1 VQEPSALACPFCG
14 TPLAVVQRD
23 LGEAQDTGG
32 RGTLTEFRCNGCG
45 AVMTH
50 FVHDKVMRR
59 SDQWQL
65 DESRVTFP
73 IAPQC
78 PGSELPV
85 YVCVSPRCEG
95 DLVAAV
101 PRGAVPDDVPPE
113 TALSRTIA
121 FACMR
126 CGARY
131 LRLESGTWAAGTVTG
146 WNVLERAEAS
156 AGTHLL
162 RYVPVSA
169 PQVRFP

>member
-1 VQEPSALACPFCG
+1 MQEPAALACPFCAA
-14 TPLAVVQRD
+14 PLAVEQRD

-32 RGTLTEFRCNGCG
+32 RGTLTEFRCSGCG

-65 DESRVTFP
+65 DESKVTFP
-73 IAPQC
+73 MAPGC
-78 PGSELPV
+78 LGTELPV
-85 YVCVSPRCEG
+85 YVCVISRCEG

-101 PRGAVPDDVPPE
+101 PRGAWPGDVPPE

-121 FACMR
+121 FACLR

-131 LRLESGTWAAGTVTG
+131 LRLESGTSAAPTVTG

-156 AGTHLL
+156 VGTRLL
-162 RYVPVSA
+162 RYAPVSA
-169 PQVRFP
+169 PRLRFP